1 MSAYNENTTTLYTN
15 RWHKSRHNG
24 NFIGT
29 QTMKRIIFKG
39 VGTALIT
46 PFFDG
51 EIDYSALGALIERQ
65 IAAEADALVIG
76 GTTAEAA
83 TLSDD
88 ERYKLYTFAKGKIAG
103 RTKLIL
109 GTGTNDTRVA
119 MAHTKF
125 AERLGCDG
133 VLLVTPYYNKGTEEG
148 IKKHY
153 LSIADSTNL
162 PIIVYN
168 VPSRTGVN
176 LGYNLLESIAEHP
189 NIVALKEASDSTDRL
204 VTLAAMKEKITLY
217 AGNDSQIFPTLALGG
232 QGVISVVSNLMP
244 RMTVEM
250 CRSYFEGR
258 YNEALKLQ
266 LEMLPLI
273 KTLFLETNPSPVKFA
288 MEALGLCRGEVRLP
302 LSEPRESTKQQILEE
317 MAKFKEF
324 I

>member
-1 MSAYNENTTTLYTN
+1 
-15 RWHKSRHNG
+15 
-24 NFIGT
+24 
-29 QTMKRIIFKG
+29 MKRIIFRG

-46 PFFDG
+46 PFADG
-51 EIDYSALGALIERQ
+51 EIDYSALSKLIERQ
-65 IAAEADALVIG
+65 IASGIDALIIG

-119 MAHTKF
+119 KAHTKF

-153 LSIADSTNL
+153 LSIADSTDL

-176 LGYNLLESIAEHP
+176 LGFNLLESISEHP

-204 VTLAAMKEKITLY
+204 VTLASFGEKLTLY
-217 AGNDSQIFPTLALGG
+217 AGNDTQIFPTLALGG

-244 RMTVEM
+244 KTTVRM
-250 CRSYFEGR
+250 CKSFFEGR
-258 YNEALKLQ
+258 YNDALKIQFEL
-266 LEMLPLI
+266 LPLI

-302 LSEPRESTKQQILEE
+302 LSEPRESTKEQILNA
-317 MAKFKEF
+317 MSAFTEF
-324 I
+324 N